1 MQSAHGWGGGLG
13 GGSYLK
19 APSLNTTRRLK
30 RGPFFLLLVFQLL
43 LYLVVVSGMLA
54 GAAGCSAGCSFNK
67 VAPTASPDATRSAS
81 TQHNKKKTKVQPH
94 PLWSHCAGQ
103 RVDGN
108 MWCMWELLHKVSLES
123 STQTRPTFWDQSS
136 APTLCGGRSRNAR
149 LAACGPW
156 WGLFH
161 WMNRSRN
168 DTAAYLAARTRC
180 ILRSTNRRCSC
191 SCGSIFCCCCLS
203 FVGVGDTREGAGGAV
218 FADVVLNSSHHHGVS
233 LLSLFFFPGTSVKA
247 SHLETTFAAQSE
259 VAVSHWGQISA
270 PSLAPP
276 LTETQQACD
285 L

>member
-1 MQSAHGWGGGLG
+1 MGWGVGWRFLSE
-13 GGSYLK
+13 GSIFK
-19 APSLNTTRRLK
+19 HDKTFET
-30 RGPFFLLLVFQLL
+30 GTFLLVVGVSAPTLPRCSVGHVGWCSWVQLGAALTKWRQQLL
-43 LYLVVVSGMLA
+43 LTRR
-54 GAAGCSAGCSFNK
+54 GARQLN
-67 VAPTASPDATRSAS
+67 TI
-81 TQHNKKKTKVQPH
+81 KKKTKVQPH